1 VPSNLSA
8 VPAQTTARG
17 DLPPAVQPTTT
28 LGSVEALLKARLTG
42 PGTLWD
48 MAPRRADL
56 REPRRYA
63 DGVRLQRRLK
73 GEGYTMTSSRRGR
86 TLHRLAATVAA
97 DGVPG
102 ALVDCGV
109 WNGGSTVLLSRGAPG
124 REAWA
129 FDSFEGLPEP
139 GQLDGAASFDHV
151 GDCLGSEERLREAFR
166 LYADPARL
174 NVRKGWFEDTF
185 PAAAEEIDSVAVL
198 HCDGDWYDSVMLTLE
213 TFYAKVSPGG
223 FVVIDDYGHWVGAR
237 EATDEFRHRLGITAP
252 LRRVDYT
259 GHYWRKP

>member
-1 VPSNLSA
+1 
-8 VPAQTTARG
+8 VPAPTTATR
-17 DLPPAVQPTTT
+17 DLRPAVQPTTK
-28 LGSVEALLKARLTG
+28 LGAIEAELRTRLIG
-42 PGTLWD
+42 PLTPWD
-48 MAPRRADL
+48 LAPRRADL
-56 REPRRYA
+56 RDPRRYRE
-63 DGVRLQRRLK
+63 GMQLQRRLRL
-73 GEGYTMTSSRRGR
+73 EGYTMTSSRRGR
-86 TLHRLAATVAA
+86 TLHRLAATVAD

-109 WNGGSTVLLSRGAPG
+109 WNGGSTVLLSRGAPD

-129 FDSFEGLPEP
+129 FDSFEGLLEP
-139 GQLDGAASFDHV
+139 GQLDGAASLDHV
-151 GDCLGSEERLREAFR
+151 GDCLGEEERVREAFR

-185 PAAAEEIDSVAVL
+185 PAAVEEIDSVAVL

-213 TFYAKVSPGG
+213 TFYAKVSSGG

-237 EATDEFRHRLGITAP
+237 NATDEFRSRLGITAP